1 MILLE
6 ETFNV
11 ETLTEEVG
19 DKKKTYLQGIFMEAE
34 TKNRNGRIYDKK
46 EMEKVVEK
54 INESSKLNRH
64 ILGALDHPST
74 LEIKLDEISHRLI
87 EAEMRGNQVICK
99 AEVLESTPKG
109 AILKS
114 LLDSGVT
121 IGVSSRGS
129 GSVNE
134 STGRV
139 TNFNFVTVDAV
150 ATPSCKSAYPET
162 IRESLQMYNRGEII
176 DDLAE
181 AVAHDPIAQKYF
193 EIEMKKFIQG
203 LMK

>member
-34 TKNRNGRIYDKK
+34 TKNRNGRIYDKG
-46 EMEKVVEK
+46 EMAKVVEK
-54 INESSKLNRH
+54 INEASKLNRH
-64 ILGALDHPST
+64 ILGNLDHPST
-74 LEIKLDEISHRLI
+74 LEIKLDEVCHRLI
-87 EAEMRGNQVICK
+87 EAEMRGNQVVCK
-99 AEVLESTPKG
+99 AEVLKTPKG
-109 AILKS
+109 AILES
-114 LLDSGVT
+114 LLEAGVT
-121 IGVSSRGS
+121 VGVSSRGS

-162 IRESLQMYNRGEII
+162 IKEHLEMYDRGEIVT
-176 DDLAE
+176 DLAE
-181 AVAHDPIAQKYF
+181 AISHDPIAQKYF
-193 EIEMKKFIQG
+193 EIEMRRFIKEMMQ
-203 LMK
+203 